1 MKYLK
6 YLFIVN
12 SHFNQV
18 ILQWASFSLEVIVL
32 LMLQHKEIGQFLIN
46 KFQNI
51 LSRTSKQSITLKN
64 MAAWMTEYLGCG
76 ADIRMPVELELKA

>member
-18 ILQWASFSLEVIVL
+18 ILQWTSFSLEVIVL
-32 LMLQHKEIGQFLIN
+32 LMFQHKDIRRFLIN
-46 KFQNI
+46 KFQNA
-51 LSRTSKQSITLKN
+51 LSRTCKQSITLKN
-64 MAAWMTEYLGCG
+64 MATWMTEHLGCG
-76 ADIRMPVELELKA
+76 ADVSMPVELELKA